1 MEKIVKARI
10 FILVICVLFL
20 SSCVMT
26 KKLTTRDH
34 NVDISQTNIKS
45 EIEKTVLKQIKS
57 TKKEENV
64 YTIGRYDE
72 AGNLATIT
80 LEMDEVIVKGSIR
93 NLAERD
99 GKIGLK
105 FKVTI
110 PKSLQDTYYSVKIT
124 PELIVNGRNEMLE
137 PLLVKG
143 QLYDIVYQRQN
154 YFFDL
159 YQQRLLSKSDSS
171 ALSEEVIN
179 KLKKRLLTCTE
190 ETSMRLDTII
200 ARGDNIEFA
209 YTQEYQI
216 LEEIKK
222 IQVTLNGEVVSIDES
237 KYKLP
242 PTDTVEYNISSLNK
256 FIDLRPRYIEEII
269 SKYETRDDKRFLMFK
284 EGKSDII
291 DTLGNNKV
299 ELQRMIS
306 LLDSMFL
313 QNEFYIDSI
322 KLIASASPEG
332 MSAYNDELSKK
343 RVNSLLNYINTKM
356 EKKITDVINPEWI
369 GENWDELK
377 KLIAQDTAIKNR
389 VQILELVSN
398 AKPIELDYIE
408 PRIRKKYA
416 DDYKYM
422 KENLYPKLRSVTF
435 TYNLRRVGMI
445 QDTVKTTKIDQT
457 YKEAVKKIQDLDY
470 RGAAEIFKLYN
481 DQNYA
486 LCLLQLNRN
495 KAAKNVLL
503 QQSETDAVL
512 YLTAIVSMR
521 LDERDKAIEY
531 LKKAIKMNN
540 HLKFRIGLDP
550 EFYKIASLFEKFLI
564 SNDPNDLDNIQ

>member
-1 MEKIVKARI
+1 
-10 FILVICVLFL
+10 
-20 SSCVMT
+20 MT

-34 NVDISQTNIKS
+34 NVDISQPNIKT

-80 LEMDEVIVKGSIR
+80 LEMDEVIVNGSIR

-105 FKVTI
+105 FKITI

-124 PELIVNGRNEMLE
+124 PELIVNGKNEMLE

-343 RVNSLLNYINTKM
+343 RVNSLLNYINTKI

-550 EFYKIASLFEKFLI
+550 EFYKIANLFENFLI
-564 SNDPNDLDNIQ
+564 SNDPVDLDNIQ

>member
-1 MEKIVKARI
+1 
-10 FILVICVLFL
+10 
-20 SSCVMT
+20 MT

-34 NVDISQTNIKS
+34 NVDISQPNIKT

-80 LEMDEVIVKGSIR
+80 LEMDEVIVNGSIR

-105 FKVTI
+105 FKITI

-124 PELIVNGRNEMLE
+124 PELIVNGKNEMLE

-343 RVNSLLNYINTKM
+343 RVNSLLNYINTKI

>member
-1 MEKIVKARI
+1 MKKIVKARI

-34 NVDISQTNIKS
+34 NVDISQPNIKT

-80 LEMDEVIVKGSIR
+80 LEMDEVIVNGSIR

-105 FKVTI
+105 FKITI

-124 PELIVNGRNEMLE
+124 PELIVNGKNEMLE

-200 ARGDNIEFA
+200 AKGDNIEFA

-269 SKYETRDDKRFLMFK
+269 SKYETRDDKRFLIFK

-291 DTLGNNKV
+291 DTLGNNKQ

-306 LLDSMFL
+306 LMDSMFL

-332 MSAYNDELSKK
+332 MSTYNDELSKK
-343 RVNSLLNYINTKM
+343 RVNSLLNYINTKI

-377 KLIAQDTAIKNR
+377 KLIAQDTAIQNR
-389 VQILELVSN
+389 VQILDLVYN

-408 PRIRKKYA
+408 TRIRKKYP

-422 KENLYPKLRSVTF
+422 RENLYPKLRSVTF

-550 EFYKIASLFEKFLI
+550 EFYKIANLFENFLI
-564 SNDPNDLDNIQ
+564 SNDPVDLDNIQ